1 MAIKG
6 DHTMTD
12 VRHGSLRKA
21 LVVLGIMMIVS
32 PLWGAGV
39 SESVRSADIRV
50 FPEGGFFSGAVEVF
64 LDASDPR
71 GTIVYTTDGTTPTAD
86 ALQFSESIL
95 LDRSTT
101 LTFGLLHPEGTV
113 TGIGRV
119 VYLIT
124 PGDVAPVVS
133 VEREEL
139 ETGQIRFSATADA
152 NFETTRAPRFRW
164 YVDGVMVPGATES
177 TVILDIRE
185 RFART
190 ATVEVHVDNGIE
202 TTVERLRFP
211 VAALPSGQVQPHAPA
226 LAEAESE
233 TELVPQ
239 PRGPRPTPVAAVPE
253 PDPNRPPTLSLFA
266 PFGVLDYEE
275 PMTLEARAEDP
286 DGDLLTFTWVV
297 DGVEVQTG
305 TDHRFDFVGTPEVT
319 RPVVVEVAVTDGE
332 FVRRSSLSIL
342 VNEFQPEGRI
352 SQIRGDVQVRNSE
365 GTWLP
370 AQVGMALRFSDLV
383 STGFDSAAIV
393 ALGDAS
399 VVVEPLSRL
408 SIDTLERVSGTQI
421 TSLFMPVGRVSAS
434 VDATAGTHSF
444 EVVAP
449 HATASVRGTE
459 FSFDGAN
466 IRVESGAVAVFNRPA
481 QRNIQADRTP
491 PREPVSAD
499 AAEDED
505 TDTAAEDAVAET
517 GDTEAV
523 AEAADDEAVLV
534 SEGETATVTP
544 GVEGVMVAASD
555 PAPDA
560 GVDAAASSLVS
571 ESRIPSRA
579 RVNVQLQF
587 VDAIRQQQVQE
598 GSGVLPTT
606 E

>member
-1 MAIKG
+1 
-6 DHTMTD
+6 
-12 VRHGSLRKA
+12 
-21 LVVLGIMMIVS
+21 MIAS

-39 SESVRSADIRV
+39 SDNGRSAYVRV

-64 LDASDPR
+64 LEGSDSR
-71 GTIVYTTDGTTPTAD
+71 GTVVYTTDGSQPTAD
-86 ALQFSESIL
+86 AFQFTDTLI

-101 LTFGLLHPEGTV
+101 LTVGLLQPDGTV
-113 TGIGRV
+113 SGVTRV

-124 PGDVAPVVS
+124 PGDIAPTVTL
-133 VEREEL
+133 ERVEL
-139 ETGQIRFSATADA
+139 ESGLFRFSATADA
-152 NFETTRAPRFRW
+152 NIDTIREPRFRW

-177 TVILDIRE
+177 TVTLDIRE

-190 ATVEVHVDNGIE
+190 ATVEVRVDNGIE
-202 TTVERLRFP
+202 TAVEALRFP
-211 VAALPSGQVQPHAPA
+211 VAALPSEITDPLAPA
-226 LAEAESE
+226 LADVTPEESLAERD
-233 TELVPQ
+233 
-239 PRGPRPTPVAAVPE
+239 PRATPVAAIPE
-253 PDPNRPPTLSLFA
+253 PEPNRPPTLSLFA
-266 PFGVLDYEE
+266 PFGVLDFEE
-275 PMTLEARAEDP
+275 QMTMEARAADP
-286 DGDLLTFTWVV
+286 DGDLLTFTWSV
-297 DGVEVQTG
+297 DGEEVQTG

-319 RPVVVEVAVTDGE
+319 RPVVVEVTVTDGE

-342 VNEFQPEGRI
+342 VNEFQPEGVI
-352 SQIRGDVQVRNSE
+352 SRIRGDVQVRNSE
-365 GTWLP
+365 GAWLP

-383 STGFDSAAIV
+383 STGFDSAAV
-393 ALGDAS
+393 VSLGDAS

-459 FSFDGAN
+459 FSFDGASV
-466 IRVESGAVAVFNRPA
+466 RVETGAVAVFNRPA
-481 QRNIQADRTP
+481 QRNIQADRMP
-491 PREPVSAD
+491 PREPVSAE
-499 AAEDED
+499 AEED
-505 TDTAAEDAVAET
+505 TDEPTEDAVAQEV
-517 GDTEAV
+517 DETEAV
-523 AEAADDEAVLV
+523 AEAVDDDAVLV
-534 SEGETATVTP
+534 AEGETATVTP
-544 GVEGVMVAASD
+544 GVEGVIVTASD

-587 VDAIRQQQVQE
+587 VDAIRQQQTQE

>member
-152 NFETTRAPRFRW
+152 NIETTRAPRFRW

-202 TTVERLRFP
+202 TTVEQLRFP